1 MNKEYKDSMDKASA
15 INNFGASITGATEI
29 HCYED
34 GSSKTFVLQE
44 NGDWIKTEE
53 NRILTFRSKAKRME
67 EELTKVE
74 IQLAGSIEDEKEY
87 SIFLAKIKLI
97 CAEHELDL
105 FEY

>member
-1 MNKEYKDSMDKASA
+1 MNKEYLESMDKASA
-15 INNFGASITGATEI
+15 INNFGASITGATET

-53 NRILTFRSKAKRME
+53 NRALTFKSKAKKMQKG
-67 EELTKVE
+67 LIKVE
-74 IQLAGSIEDEKEY
+74 LELAGSIEDKKEY

>member
-1 MNKEYKDSMDKASA
+1 MDKASA

-29 HCYED
+29 HCHKD
-34 GSSKTFVLQE
+34 GSSKTFVLQKE
-44 NGDWIKTEE
+44 GNWKKTEE
-53 NRILTFRSKAKRME
+53 TRVLTFRSKSNKME
-67 EELTKVE
+67 EEIIKVE